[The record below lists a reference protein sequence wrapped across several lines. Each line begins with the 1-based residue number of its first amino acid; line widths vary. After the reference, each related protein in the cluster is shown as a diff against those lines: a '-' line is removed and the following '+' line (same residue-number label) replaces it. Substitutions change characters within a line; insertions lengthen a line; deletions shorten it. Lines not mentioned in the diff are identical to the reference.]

1 MAEVHYSIICFGVTS
16 RNIVNAALSVGS
28 IPVKVALRMVGHD

>member
-28 IPVKVALRMVGHD
+28 IPVKSSVENGGT